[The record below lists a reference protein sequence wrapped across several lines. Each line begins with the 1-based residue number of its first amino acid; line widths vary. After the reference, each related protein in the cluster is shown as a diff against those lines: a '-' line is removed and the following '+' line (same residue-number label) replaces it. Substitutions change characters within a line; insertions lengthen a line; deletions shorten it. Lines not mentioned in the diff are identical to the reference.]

1 MQRYIFLPLHLKNY
15 SDEENISIE
24 SSVLSVIG
32 SFDYIVRCPT
42 SWRWRRTFS
51 WRQTS
56 WGKTAL
62 RWR

>member
-32 SFDYIVRCPT
+32 SFDYIVCCTT
-42 SWRWRRTFS
+42 SRRWWRSSSRG
-51 WRQTS
+51 QTS
-56 WGKTAL
+56 RGETAL
-62 RWR
+62 WWR

>member
-42 SWRWRRTFS
+42 SWRWRTAS

-56 WGKTAL
+56 GGTSTLW
-62 RWR
+62 WR

>member
-32 SFDYIVRCPT
+32 SFDYIVRCTT
-42 SWRWRRTFS
+42 SRWWRPSSRR
-51 WRQTS
+51 
-56 WGKTAL
+56 
-62 RWR
+62 